1 MRRELRRSAT
11 DAERLLWRCLRGRQ
25 LGEAKFRRQYQMGR
39 FVLDFFCA
47 EERLALEADGGQ
59 HFTEEGLERDQER
72 TSFLERQG
80 VRVLRF
86 TNREILLETKAVR
99 ERILEALRGEGEP
112 SP

>member
-1 MRRELRRSAT
+1 
-11 DAERLLWRCLRGRQ
+11 
-25 LGEAKFRRQYQMGR
+25 
-39 FVLDFFCA
+39 
-47 EERLALEADGGQ
+47 DGGQ

-99 ERILEALRGEGEP
+99 V
-112 SP
+112 